1 MKQAEAEARNV
12 SAEAAEA
19 ARAFPAPP
27 KGLSDA
33 VPLQPTCGS
42 ILVVDIIHQE
52 GLFRFSKSL
61 AKKKA
66 AAAARVLGVTRSP
79 WVPLGSVQAELR
91 FFQQL
96 PRLDSGDPVLSSA
109 LKVQPEDVS
118 ESIRGSA
125 VLGVNPV
132 LSHAECKF
140 ISKCIYIFFYLPAR
154 SYCAPLFTS
163 AQWPLHPGSA
173 RRD

>member
-61 AKKKA
+61 AKKKE
-66 AAAARVLGVTRSP
+66 AAARVLGVTRSP
-79 WVPLGSVQAELR
+79 WVPLGSLQAELR

-96 PRLDSGDPVLSSA
+96 PRLDSGDPVLASA

-118 ESIRGSA
+118 ESIRVSA
-125 VLGVNPV
+125 VLGFNPM

-140 ISKCIYIFFYLPAR
+140 ISKCIYIFFLLPAR